1 MDTRLFLVAVA
12 AAAASI
18 GVSPTRAFPA
28 VGVPVTTNPGTL
40 TGTGTGVTAIF
51 VSSDAGDNNQ
61 LLLDGFAGNPI
72 FRNHLTPVG
81 ASLSLGP
88 LAGPLQ
94 FAMQDLSTG
103 VTFMANVADAGGA
116 FHVFYTSNYADFGI
130 GALPATT
137 AAAIAALPAGSSVTF
152 AGWEDRTGAENSD
165 FDYNDLIFAFSEA
178 AESDAGSTNGQTD
191 GPSAGLVSVP
201 NGTLGPLAVPEP
213 IPLALLGF
221 ALAGLGLVRR
231 LT

>member
-1 MDTRLFLVAVA
+1 MDTRLFLVALA

-152 AGWEDRTGAENSD
+152 AGWEDRTSAEHSD
-165 FDYNDLIFAFSEA
+165 FDYNDLIFAISQVA
-178 AESDAGSTNGQTD
+178 ATDTGSPD
-191 GPSAGLVSVP
+191 GPIGVPPVGSGSAAGGILDPLV
-201 NGTLGPLAVPEP
+201 VPEP
-213 IPLALLGF
+213 MTLALFGC

-231 LT
+231 RS